1 MERSWSRYTLLP
13 LSRASLNDSVKMI
26 QTIEASPDEIY
37 DIELEHSLL
46 EANAR
51 LARENRALL
60 DGHGIT
66 AIDVMGAIGSGKTTL
81 IGRLIS
87 RLKDQLGVAVFNGD
101 ATTSCDTDLIAE
113 QNVPVVQIATV
124 NGCHLDANLIGKA
137 LRKIDLNGL
146 KLIFIENI
154 GNLIC
159 PAEFPLGSKA
169 RVVVVSVTEGQY
181 MVRKHPHM
189 FLGAHL
195 VVINKVDLA
204 EAMNVSVAQ
213 LAHDVH
219 MLKPDIKVIP
229 ASCKDGTGLDEIAT
243 ELVAI

>member
-1 MERSWSRYTLLP
+1 
-13 LSRASLNDSVKMI
+13 MI
-26 QTIEASPDEIY
+26 QTIEASPDETY

-46 EANAR
+46 EANAK
-51 LARENRALL
+51 LAKENRSLL
-60 DGHGIT
+60 DCHGIA

-81 IGRLIS
+81 IGRLVG
-87 RLKDQLGVAVFNGD
+87 RVKDRFGVAVLNGD
-101 ATTSCDTDLIAE
+101 ATTSNDADLIAG

-124 NGCHLDANLIGKA
+124 NGCHLDANLVGKA
-137 LRKIDLNGL
+137 LRKIDLARL

-189 FLGAHL
+189 FLGADL
-195 VVINKVDLA
+195 VVVNKVDLA
-204 EAMNVSVAQ
+204 SAMEVSVDGLTA
-213 LAHDVH
+213 DVH
-219 MLKPDIKVIP
+219 KLKPDVKVIP
-229 ASCKDGTGLDEIAT
+229 TSCKNSTGLDELTTA
-243 ELVAI
+243 LLAV

>member
-1 MERSWSRYTLLP
+1 
-13 LSRASLNDSVKMI
+13 MI

-51 LARENRALL
+51 LAKENRSLL
-60 DGHGIT
+60 DRHGIA

-81 IGRLIS
+81 IGRLVE
-87 RLKDQLGVAVFNGD
+87 RVRDRFGVAVLNGD
-101 ATTSCDTDLIAE
+101 ATTSTDADLIAG
-113 QNVPVVQIATV
+113 QNVPVVQIATI
-124 NGCHLDANLIGKA
+124 NGCHLDANLVGKA
-137 LRKIDLNGL
+137 LRKIDLTQL

-169 RVVVVSVTEGQY
+169 RLVVVSVTEGQY

-189 FLGAHL
+189 FLGANL

-204 EAMNVSVAQ
+204 AAMEVSVDDLIA
-213 LAHDVH
+213 DVH
-219 MLKPDIKVIP
+219 KLKPDIKVVP
-229 ASCKDGTGLDEIAT
+229 TSCKNGLGLDELTKSLLA
-243 ELVAI
+243 V

>member
-1 MERSWSRYTLLP
+1 
-13 LSRASLNDSVKMI
+13 MI

-46 EANAR
+46 EANAK
-51 LARENRALL
+51 LAKENRSLL
-60 DGHGIT
+60 DRHGVA

-81 IGRLIS
+81 IGRMVE
-87 RLKDQLGVAVFNGD
+87 RLKDRFGVAVLNGD
-101 ATTSCDTDLIAE
+101 ATTSSDADLIAG

-124 NGCHLDANLIGKA
+124 HGCHLDANLVGKA
-137 LRKIDLNGL
+137 LRKIDLA
-146 KLIFIENI
+146 KLEMIFIENI

-189 FLGAHL
+189 FLGADL
-195 VVINKVDLA
+195 VVVNKVDLA
-204 EAMNVSVAQ
+204 AAMEVSVDD
-213 LAHDVH
+213 LTSDVH
-219 MLKPDIKVIP
+219 RLKPDIRVIP
-229 ASCKDGTGLDEIAT
+229 TSCKNDIGLDELAT
-243 ELVAI
+243 ALLAV

>member
-1 MERSWSRYTLLP
+1 M
-13 LSRASLNDSVKMI
+13 AMI

-51 LARENRALL
+51 LAKDNRALL
-60 DGHGIT
+60 DSNGVT

-81 IGRLIS
+81 IGQLVA
-87 RLKDQLGVAVFNGD
+87 RLKSRFGIAVFNGD
-101 ATTSCDTDLIAE
+101 ATTSTDADLIAS
-113 QNVPVVQIATV
+113 QSVPVVQIATV
-124 NGCHLDANLIGKA
+124 NGCHLDANLVGKA
-137 LRKIDLNGL
+137 LQKINLEKL
-146 KLIFIENI
+146 RLIFIENI

-169 RVVVVSVTEGQY
+169 RVVVVSVTEGPY

-189 FLGAHL
+189 FLGAQL

-204 EAMNVSVAQ
+204 EAMGVSVAELIQ
-213 LAHDVH
+213 DVH
-219 MLKPDIKVIP
+219 RLKPEIQVIP
-229 ASCKDGTGLDEIAT
+229 TSCKTGDGLDEVTAA
-243 ELVAI
+243 LLAV

>member
-1 MERSWSRYTLLP
+1 
-13 LSRASLNDSVKMI
+13 MI

-60 DGHGIT
+60 DGHGIR

-81 IGRLIS
+81 IGQMVAK
-87 RLKDQLGVAVFNGD
+87 LKDRLGLAVFNGD
-101 ATTSCDTDLIAE
+101 ATTSSDTDLIAE
-113 QNVPVVQIATV
+113 QKVPVVQIATV
-124 NGCHLDANLIGKA
+124 NGCHLDANLVGKA
-137 LRKIDLNGL
+137 LRKIDLAGL
-146 KLIFIENI
+146 SLILIENI

-189 FLGAHL
+189 FLGASL

-204 EAMNVSVAQ
+204 EAMNVSVGQ
-213 LAHDVH
+213 LTRDVH
-219 MLKPDIKVIP
+219 RLKPDLKVIP
-229 ASCKDGTGLDEIAT
+229 ASCKDGTGLDEIAA
-243 ELVAI
+243 ELTAI

>member
-1 MERSWSRYTLLP
+1 
-13 LSRASLNDSVKMI
+13 MI
-26 QTIEASPDEIY
+26 QTIEASPDETY

-46 EANAR
+46 EANAK
-51 LARENRALL
+51 LAKENRSLL
-60 DGHGIT
+60 DRHGIA

-81 IGRLIS
+81 IGRLVG
-87 RLKDQLGVAVFNGD
+87 RVKDRFGVAVLNGD
-101 ATTSCDTDLIAE
+101 ATTSTDADLIAG

-124 NGCHLDANLIGKA
+124 NGCHLDANLVGKA
-137 LRKIDLNGL
+137 LRKIDLARL

-189 FLGAHL
+189 FLGADL
-195 VVINKVDLA
+195 VVVNKVDLA
-204 EAMNVSVAQ
+204 FAMEVSVDGLTA
-213 LAHDVH
+213 DVH
-219 MLKPDIKVIP
+219 KLKPDVKVIP
-229 ASCKDGTGLDEIAT
+229 TSCKTGAGLDELTTSLLA
-243 ELVAI
+243 V